1 MWRVDLENYCCIE
14 CIVIYLR
21 MDNKK
26 WGEIYL
32 IDKWLKC
39 IIGVFIYN
47 KKCID
52 ILDVNNGFIRRFLGF
67 LVVVLNMI
75 DYNYGVIC
83 YYERKY
89 NKYMIF
95 FIVDFFCFVVGW
107 YVIFYNERCLGIS
120 YLEDYS

>member
-1 MWRVDLENYCCIE
+1 MVIENFKSFFVNLLLIFKKLMYFLLWISIL
-14 CIVIYLR
+14 IVYF
-21 MDNKK
+21 D
-26 WGEIYL
+26 Y
-32 IDKWLKC
+32 
-39 IIGVFIYN
+39 
-47 KKCID
+47 
-52 ILDVNNGFIRRFLGF
+52 LDVNNGFIRRFLGF